1 MTSSE
6 HSLRELCAL
15 ALLSALMLTSQV
27 AMAAL
32 PNIHLVATLIIVT
45 TLAFGLKALL
55 SVAVFVM
62 LEGMIFGFGIWWVSY
77 LYAWPI
83 LCAVVML
90 FRKNDAP
97 LFWAIIAGAHGLL
110 FGAMCALPYLFI
122 GGIKMAVSYWVTG
135 IPFDLAHCA
144 GNFVVTLVLVKPL
157 TKLTRRYI
165 GK

>member
-1 MTSSE
+1 MTSKLSI
-6 HSLRELCAL
+6 RELCIL
-15 ALLSALMLTSQV
+15 ALMAALMIASQV

-32 PNIHLVATLIIVT
+32 PNIHLVAVFIIIA
-45 TLAFGLKALL
+45 TLAFGWRAMY
-55 SVAVFVM
+55 SIAVFIAA
-62 LEGMIFGFGIWWVSY
+62 EGLIYGFGIWWISY

>member
-1 MTSSE
+1 MTSSKL
-6 HSLRELCAL
+6 STRELCAL
-15 ALLSALMLTSQV
+15 ALLAGLMTASQV

-62 LEGMIFGFGIWWVSY
+62 LEGMIFGFGVWWVSY
-77 LYAWPI
+77 LYAWPV
-83 LCAVVML
+83 LVLVVML
-90 FRKNDAP
+90 IGKNGSK
-97 LFWAIIAGAHGLL
+97 LTWAIVAGAHGLL

-122 GGIKMAVSYWVTG
+122 GGWKMAFSYWVAG

-144 GNFVVTLVLVKPL
+144 GNFVLALLLVPPL
-157 TKLTRRYI
+157 SRLAKKYV
-165 GK
+165 

>member
-1 MTSSE
+1 MTSKLSI
-6 HSLRELCAL
+6 RELCIL
-15 ALLSALMLTSQV
+15 ALMAALMIASQV

-32 PNIHLVATLIIVT
+32 PNIHLVAVFIIIA
-45 TLAFGLKALL
+45 TLAFGWRALF
-55 SVAVFVM
+55 SIAVFV
-62 LEGMIFGFGIWWVSY
+62 LAEGLIFGFGIWWVSY

-83 LCAVVML
+83 LCVVVML

-110 FGAMCALPYLFI
+110 FGAMCAVPYLFI
-122 GGIKMAVSYWVTG
+122 GGAKMAVSYWVAG

-157 TKLTRRYI
+157 TKLTR
-165 GK
+165 KFAV

>member
-1 MTSSE
+1 MNSK
-6 HSLRELCAL
+6 LNVRELCIL
-15 ALLSALMLTSQV
+15 ALMAALMIASQV

-32 PNIHLVATLIIVT
+32 PNIHLVAVFIVIATLS
-45 TLAFGLKALL
+45 FGWRALF
-55 SVAVFVM
+55 SVAVFV
-62 LEGMIFGFGIWWVSY
+62 LAEGLIFGFGIWWVSY

-83 LCAVVML
+83 LCVVVML

-110 FGAMCALPYLFI
+110 FGAMCAVPYLFI
-122 GGIKMAVSYWVTG
+122 GGAKMAVSYWVAG

-157 TKLTRRYI
+157 TKLTRKI
-165 GK
+165 AL

>member
-1 MTSSE
+1 MNSK
-6 HSLRELCAL
+6 LNVRELCIL
-15 ALLSALMLTSQV
+15 ALMAALMIASQV

-32 PNIHLVATLIIVT
+32 PNIHLVAVFIVIATLS
-45 TLAFGLKALL
+45 FGWRALF
-55 SVAVFVM
+55 SVAVFV
-62 LEGMIFGFGIWWVSY
+62 LAEGLIFGFGIWWVSY

-83 LCAVVML
+83 LCVVVML

-110 FGAMCALPYLFI
+110 FGAMCAVPYFFI
-122 GGIKMAVSYWVTG
+122 GGAKMAASYWVAG

-157 TKLTRRYI
+157 TKLTRKI
-165 GK
+165 AL